1 MVFMTYNSN
10 FWTCSASGCT
20 WLCGFL
26 RKSLFTWW
34 KMLWSIYHFISGQ
47 KCTIPSRPYHRPRNV
62 KRWKTKP
69 SQRKTVPCRTSF
81 EQYPR
86 VWSFYQEE
94 KDSQKQTYQAAP
106 VLAAPKD
113 RVGEKEQLQYQLESD
128 SCLPW
133 GPLWGW
139 GGLLWGFLC
148 WGHWWLP
155 PVSVGIAL
163 REGEMRACRAMH
175 GTVFGTYCPETEVRT
190 EVWENLCRHQ
200 I

>member
-1 MVFMTYNSN
+1 MVALDSVV
-10 FWTCSASGCT
+10 FWGNPFSRDERCYEAFTIS
-20 WLCGFL
+20 FL
-26 RKSLFTWW
+26 GRNAQYLLG
-34 KMLWSIYHFISGQ
+34 MV
-47 KCTIPSRPYHRPRNV
+47 RPRNV

-86 VWSFYQEE
+86 VWSFCQEE
-94 KDSQKQTYQAAP
+94 KDSQKQTYPAAP
-106 VLAAPKD
+106 VLAASKD

-175 GTVFGTYCPETEVRT
+175 GTVVGTYCPETEVRT
-190 EVWENLCRHQ
+190 EVWENLCRHR